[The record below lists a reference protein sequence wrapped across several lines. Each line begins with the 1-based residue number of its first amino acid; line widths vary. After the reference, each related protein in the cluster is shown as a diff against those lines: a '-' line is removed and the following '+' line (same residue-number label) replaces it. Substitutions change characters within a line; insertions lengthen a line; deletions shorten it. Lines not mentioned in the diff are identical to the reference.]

1 MGFIRSHFL
10 QPDYDDDFDDE
21 VAEEDFDDDGF
32 DDDDDDDNN
41 PSSLSEDNGEVPATP
56 TNANVGMSST
66 DSKAVV
72 MKAMDLVEIM
82 QAMDAENQM
91 VEDSSSQPRP
101 QSRSDRVISGHGVR
115 ASPSHKFV
123 DFSYA
128 QTREVNQEVSKK
140 TRKRG
145 QVSKVKALLLI
156 QYDCALFGVL
166 IQTCTI

>member
-1 MGFIRSHFL
+1 M
-10 QPDYDDDFDDE
+10 QPDYDDDFDE
-21 VAEEDFDDDGF
+21 VAEEDLDDDDFDDDV
-32 DDDDDDDNN
+32 N

-56 TNANVGMSST
+56 TNAKVGMSST

-82 QAMDAENQM
+82 QAMDVENQM
-91 VEDSSSQPRP
+91 VEDSSSQPPRLR
-101 QSRSDRVISGHGVR
+101 SHDGELRSDRVISGRGVR

-128 QTREVNQEVSKK
+128 QTREVSQEVSKK

-145 QVSKVKALLLI
+145 QVRKWEHWNCL
-156 QYDCALFGVL
+156 
-166 IQTCTI
+166 